1 MIPARSTRQSE
12 SHDLFRTLHPFVRAA
27 LNNSLDLWTTPGPSF
42 VSQPTIHSSFLP
54 IRLQLPGRLLLKG
67 CCCFCCCCYFHHGT
81 MVLLVLFRSNA
92 AVDFAEDA
100 DVAFVSNR
108 IALHSCTGVNR
119 IFVQCDVYRSL
130 GVSRSRHQTPCI
142 RSAISFASEISSFS

>member
-1 MIPARSTRQSE
+1 MNHTRSIIRQPASQQSIRP
-12 SHDLFRTLHPFVRAA
+12 SCRFDCSFQGDYYSKAVVASAPAA
-27 LNNSLDLWTTPGPSF
+27 AATTPIPSWYG
-42 VSQPTIHSSFLP
+42 I
-54 IRLQLPGRLLLKG
+54 
-67 CCCFCCCCYFHHGT
+67 
-81 MVLLVLFRSNA
+81 LLVLFCSNA

-100 DVAFVSNR
+100 DVAIVSNR

-130 GVSRSRHQTPCI
+130 GVSRSRHQSPCI